1 MERLL
6 TPLPDK
12 GYEVPD
18 KQGLR
23 DEILTVV
30 SAGDDTT
37 GIATMVGVFNIL
49 YNPEIHKRL
58 LEELKTVMPEPESH
72 APYLELERLPY
83 LVSIDTALSPL
94 PVPDVHPSPQSSRR
108 LFVIQALLLLGRLDL
123 SHLGGCT
130 FLMDA
135 SSPPVLAL
143 VWPSTICT
151 ITKRSSKTPEN
162 STRTDG

>member
-12 GYEVPD
+12 GYKVPD

-72 APYLELERLPY
+72 APYLDLERLPY
-83 LVSIDTALSPL
+83 LVSI
-94 PVPDVHPSPQSSRR
+94 V
-108 LFVIQALLLLGRLDL
+108 
-123 SHLGGCT
+123 
-130 FLMDA
+130 
-135 SSPPVLAL
+135 
-143 VWPSTICT
+143 
-151 ITKRSSKTPEN
+151 
-162 STRTDG
+162 